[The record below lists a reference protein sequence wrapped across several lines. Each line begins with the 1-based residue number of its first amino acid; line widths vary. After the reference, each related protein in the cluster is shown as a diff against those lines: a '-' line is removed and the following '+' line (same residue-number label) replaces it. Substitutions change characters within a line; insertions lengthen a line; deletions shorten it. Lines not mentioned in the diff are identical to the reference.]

1 MYEIQRFALEKI
13 YCAPSQDRQ
22 FSFILPRV
30 TLANSPAKRMV
41 AVYNVVKA
49 LPDTDYHY
57 HVFVIGNLNPNFLNL
72 VRQAHDWYRDV
83 WINVQEDM
91 NARNYIFQ
99 VYNDSGVMYPREY
112 LYYSFIDEATI
123 LVALRVDESIRRLF
137 DHASFK
143 YLRVYSNNYFS
154 TEAFAN
160 VPGKIGIKCSLI
172 RAESNVDKVAIQNTV
187 AASEVNGGKTFVYV
201 NGYHTDNVNLNIPD
215 HSFIEIVYD
224 QSILSCERY
233 NISDLRTFEST
244 KDGKLKYL
252 LFRDKLIDAIQY
264 DDDNEIYIS
273 TKDNLVNTG
282 LFFYEHKDYVVRNV
296 TDKDYSLY
304 TAYVNNQATI
314 LSSITTGALS
324 DKVIV
329 LYTRKSGVNR
339 TLVYNATKLH
349 ELYKLPQDVERDVLS
364 NTNYT
369 ITELRAESLENSDYF
384 KLASLEKL
392 TGLTS
397 ELSTS
402 AVGYNGVTYYHG
414 YTPSKVVSGSTTV
427 DVPFLYKDNC
437 YAFEYD
443 SAGRYLSTHI
453 TNGPLYTLASPTAGY
468 VEFIKGTTPN
478 DYGEYYLPNST
489 ITVRDSE
496 YRVLSA
502 HFLGASR
509 ISNWEDITSNSARCV
524 IAGNLVTVNE
534 ASDKKIKVVYFD
546 QPNVYDLQISPV
558 DSTLYFPLTIT
569 EDRGTGLA
577 LQPLDIPFKSIEIF
591 LNQHRLTYKLDYFI
605 KFPYISICN
614 KSYLDCNKDKPD
626 IHIRMHG
633 YTISRDDIN
642 KNEITGFV
650 NNGALTRNRYYD
662 IRDDRVYSVFVGGKM
677 YDRSKVIYSEEDNT
691 VRLVTPINGLPYTIA
706 EHFIPTKSVTGG
718 DSLALYD
725 SNVAINDKI
734 SGLFNIVFK
743 EPHIN
748 EFNVI
753 SDHHYLFSPIISK
766 VIYDMLDG
774 NISPSL
780 YTTPYDDSTILNLL
794 QQSPYKE
801 LLALDPIKHNMPDNL
816 VEIHPTADNTVVN
829 VNLFMYRFIS
839 RVVYLVTEGKPE
851 KINLSGY
858 LRVTTTV

>member
-22 FSFILPRV
+22 FSFALPRV
-30 TLANSPAKRMV
+30 TLASSPAKRMV

-57 HVFVIGNLNPNFLNL
+57 HVFVIGNINPNFLNL

-83 WINVQEDM
+83 WVNVQEDM
-91 NARNYIFQ
+91 NTRNYIFQ

-137 DHASFK
+137 DHSSFK
-143 YLRVYSNNYFS
+143 YLRVYSNNYFN
-154 TEAFAN
+154 TNEFAS
-160 VPGKIGIKCSLI
+160 VPNKVGVKCSL
-172 RAESNVDKVAIQNTV
+172 AKVESNLDKVAIQNAITTN
-187 AASEVNGGKTFVYV
+187 EVNGGKTFVYV
-201 NGYHTDNVNLNIPD
+201 NGYYTDNVNLNIPD
-215 HSFIEIVYD
+215 HCFIETVYD

-233 NISDLRTFEST
+233 NISDLRTFESV
-244 KDGKLKYL
+244 KDDKLKYL

-273 TKDNLVNTG
+273 TKDSLVSTG
-282 LFFYEHKDYVVRNV
+282 LFFYEHKDYAVRNV

-304 TAYVNNQATI
+304 SAYVNNQATI
-314 LSSITTGALS
+314 LSNLTTGALS

-329 LYTRKSGVNR
+329 LYTRKSGVSR

-384 KLASLEKL
+384 KLASMEKL
-392 TGLTS
+392 TGLTK

-414 YTPSKVVSGSTTV
+414 YTPSKVDESSSTV
-427 DVPFLYKDNC
+427 DVPYLYRDNS

-443 SAGRYLSTHI
+443 IAGKYLCTRV
-453 TNGPLYTLASPTAGY
+453 TNGPLYTLSSPSAGY
-468 VEFIKGTTPN
+468 VEFIKGTTPTN
-478 DYGEYYLPNST
+478 YGEYYSPTST

-509 ISNWEDITSNSARCV
+509 ISNWEDITADTSRC
-524 IAGNLVTVNE
+524 IVTGSTVTITE
-534 ASDKKIKVVYFD
+534 TSDKKIKVVYFD
-546 QPNVYDLQISPV
+546 QPNVYDLQLSPV

-569 EDRGTGLA
+569 EDRGTGIA
-577 LQPLDIPFKSIEIF
+577 LHPLDIPFKSIEVF
-591 LNQHRLTYKLDYFI
+591 MNQRRLTYKLDYFI

-614 KSYLDCNKDKPD
+614 KSYLDCNKDKQD
-626 IHIRMHG
+626 IHIRMQG
-633 YTISRDDIN
+633 YTISRDEIN

-650 NNGALTRNRYYD
+650 NNGVLTRNRYYD
-662 IRDDRVYSVFVGGKM
+662 IRDDRVFSTFIDGKM

-691 VRLVTPINGLPYTIA
+691 VRLVTPINGLPYTIV
-706 EHFIPTKSVTGG
+706 EHFIPTKSVTGL
-718 DSLALYD
+718 DSLSLYEA
-725 SNVAINDKI
+725 NVAINDKI
-734 SGLFNIVFK
+734 SGLFNLVFK
-743 EPHIN
+743 EPSIN
-748 EFNVI
+748 EFNII
-753 SDHHYLFSPIISK
+753 SDHHYLFSPVVSK

-774 NISPSL
+774 NINPTL
-780 YTTPYDDSTILNLL
+780 YTSPYDDSTVLNLL

-801 LLALDPIKHNMPDNL
+801 LLALDPIKYNMPDNL
-816 VEIHPTADNTVVN
+816 VEIHPTADNTVVS
-829 VNLFMYRFIS
+829 VNLFMYRFLS
-839 RVVYLVTEGKPE
+839 RVVYLVTGGKPE

-858 LRVTTTV
+858 LKVTTTV